1 VSGVLPGAVARRAAP
16 RGGGKM
22 SGMPSEDETR
32 EADDRVTAELQ
43 RAEYILRSMLF
54 ANNEV
59 MRRFGQDLPP
69 IERERWEAAMPHLD
83 MAVREL
89 EAVFELLRIER
100 IPFDRDAAS
109 RTMDATEERL
119 EGDT

>member
-1 VSGVLPGAVARRAAP
+1 
-16 RGGGKM
+16 M
-22 SGMPSEDETR
+22 SDMPPEDETR
-32 EADDRVTAELQ
+32 DADDRVTAELQ

-69 IERERWEAAMPHLD
+69 IELEQWKEAMPHLD
-83 MAVREL
+83 TAVREL
-89 EAVFELLRIER
+89 DAVFELLRIER